1 MTRGEFPF
9 PYNLLSTVSLSLTE
23 WKTAHLTP
31 KPRRVWGIYLC
42 PKVTGFVT
50 SAVRSAGWG
59 GVVVE
64 GEGSRAIPDDWTEKV
79 VLCTSF
85 LRYASFL
92 KFSWVY
98 DALPQVSAGLWLNQV
113 CRPEL
118 VQNGLRRGPPP
129 AESHCPYCVQT
140 VIAFLP
146 PRESTLSFVRMSK
159 TEYSK
164 GEYDPLRVSMAS
176 TGALRIGGQ

>member
-9 PYNLLSTVSLSLTE
+9 PYHLLSTVSLSLTE

-31 KPRRVWGIYLC
+31 TPRRVWGVCLC

-50 SAVRSAGWG
+50 STVRNAGG
-59 GVVVE
+59 GGWR

-79 VLCTSF
+79 VPCPSF
-85 LRYASFL
+85 LRYARFL

-98 DALPQVSAGLWLNQV
+98 YTLPQVSAGLWLNQV

-118 VQNGLRRGPPP
+118 MQNRLRRGPPP

-140 VIAFLP
+140 VIASASQ
-146 PRESTLSFVRMSK
+146 REHPQFCMNVKNSIPKESVILSESPWLLQ
-159 TEYSK
+159 EH
-164 GEYDPLRVSMAS
+164 
-176 TGALRIGGQ
+176 